1 MLNDARGR
9 TWNLASLTR
18 EAGPFV
24 DALLPLLKQ
33 HSRIEHALEDDL
45 LKQYLDA
52 ALGAAE
58 NYLGRD
64 VVASERKYVGAART
78 FDYRRGLVRS
88 LEIKDADD
96 NAVAWSRDWRI
107 AYMNHDKTPGLRI
120 DMARYCTCPFGDDL
134 AEWTGGD
141 YTLLLKGGYETP
153 EKMPADVRQ
162 FVLVAA
168 AAMYE
173 VRELAN
179 YTSTVQ
185 DADFLPLHLLAAW
198 ANLSYA

>member
-9 TWNLASLTR
+9 MWNLVSLKR
-18 EAGPFV
+18 EPGPFV

-33 HSRIEHALEDDL
+33 HSRIEHDLEDGL
-45 LKQYLDA
+45 LQQYIA
-52 ALGAAE
+52 AGFDAAE

-64 VVASERKYVGAART
+64 VITTEREYVGAART
-78 FDYRRGLVRS
+78 FDYRRGLVRD
-88 LEIKDADD
+88 LQIKDANGDP
-96 NAVAWSRDWRI
+96 VAWSRDWRI

-141 YTLLLKGGYETP
+141 YTLTLAGGYESP
-153 EKMPADVRQ
+153 EKVPADVRQ